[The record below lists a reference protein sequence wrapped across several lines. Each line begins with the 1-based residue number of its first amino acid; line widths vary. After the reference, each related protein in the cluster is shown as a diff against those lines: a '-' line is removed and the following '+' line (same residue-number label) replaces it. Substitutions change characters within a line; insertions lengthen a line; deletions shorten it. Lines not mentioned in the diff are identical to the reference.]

1 MKAMKKFTLLI
12 TLSFNAIL
20 FAQDYTEFATGS
32 ATDVDTNH
40 ESGICLMGGLTEND
54 EAMTWFLERTD
65 GGDVVVLRASGRDGY
80 NNYFFTDLGVTINSV
95 TTFVID
101 NINGAIDPYVL
112 GKVADAEAIWF
123 AGGDQWNYVDYFKDN
138 AMETALNNFINVKQG
153 VIGGTSAGMA
163 ILGSSYFS
171 AENGTVDS
179 DVALSNPYHP
189 RVTIGSDDFLDIP
202 FMENT
207 ITDTHFENRDQE
219 GRASVFLARMIADN
233 SVRSFGIACNEY
245 TAVCVD
251 SAGEARVYG
260 EIPAEDIAFFMQA
273 NCTTDFEPET
283 MVNGTPVTWDRNG
296 EAIKVYKIAGEAGA
310 PNSFD
315 LTDWETASGGSWE
328 NWSIDNGVFTIET
341 GATNPQCAVLSIA
354 NENSASLQVFP
365 NPFTDNISINSKTQ
379 IESARLFDT
388 LGREIDI
395 SMEHNMINRLS
406 ELQQGYYVLKVESNS
421 VVETIQLIKN

>member
-1 MKAMKKFTLLI
+1 MKNLILLFV
-12 TLSFNAIL
+12 LSISTIIS
-20 FAQDYTEFATGS
+20 AQNYTEYATGS
-32 ATDVDTNH
+32 TTDVNTNH
-40 ESGICLMGGLTEND
+40 EAGICLMGGRSEND

-65 GGDVVVLRASGRDGY
+65 GGDVVVLRASGSDGY
-80 NNYFFTDLGVTINSV
+80 NNYFFNDLGVTINSV

-101 NINGAIDPYVL
+101 NENGAIDPYVL
-112 GKVADAEAIWF
+112 GKVADAEAIWL
-123 AGGDQWNYVDYFKDN
+123 AGGDQRNYVNYFKDN
-138 AMETALNNFINVKQG
+138 AMETTLNNFINIKQG

-233 SVRSFGIACNEY
+233 NVRSFGIACNEF

-260 EIPAEDIAFFMQA
+260 EIPAEDVAFFMQA
-273 NCTTDFEPET
+273 NCTPDYAPET
-283 MVNGTPVTWDRNG
+283 MIDQTPVTWDRNG
-296 EAIKVYKIAGEAGA
+296 EAIKVYKIAGDYGA

-315 LTDWETASGGSWE
+315 LTDWETASGGVWE
-328 NWSIDNGVFTIET
+328 NWSIDNGVLSISA
-341 GATNPQCAVLSIA
+341 GATNPQCETLSIDVLNNIA
-354 NENSASLQVFP
+354 FKAYP
-365 NPFTDNISINSKTQ
+365 NPFVDEIKIDSQSPIDSV
-379 IESARLFDT
+379 RLFDG
-388 LGREIDI
+388 LGRAIDI
-395 SMEHNMINRLS
+395 ELNNEKIAKLS
-406 ELQQGYYVLKVESNS
+406 NLKSGIYYLSVITASSESN
-421 VVETIQLIKN
+421 IILIKE

>member
-1 MKAMKKFTLLI
+1 MKKFTLLI

-65 GGDVVVLRASGRDGY
+65 GGDVVVLRTSGSDGY
-80 NNYFFTDLGVTINSV
+80 NDYFFTDLGVTINSV

-101 NINGAIDPYVL
+101 NENGAIDPYVL

-273 NCTTDFEPET
+273 NCTTDYEPET

-296 EAIKVYKIAGEAGA
+296 EAIKVYKIAGDFGA

-315 LTDWETASGGSWE
+315 LTDWETASGGTWE
-328 NWSIDNGVFTIET
+328 NWSIDDGIFTIAT
-341 GATNPQCAVLSIA
+341 GASNPQCAALSV
-354 NENSASLQVFP
+354 ASEIDVAFEVFP
-365 NPFTDNISINSKTQ
+365 NPFNTEIKIQSKL
-379 IESARLFDT
+379 ELDSVKLYDS
-388 LGREIDI
+388 LGRAIDVQFENQAI
-395 SMEHNMINRLS
+395 SGLV
-406 ELQQGYYVLKVESNS
+406 GLKAGIYILKIASKGRF
-421 VVETIQLIKN
+421 ETHMLIKK